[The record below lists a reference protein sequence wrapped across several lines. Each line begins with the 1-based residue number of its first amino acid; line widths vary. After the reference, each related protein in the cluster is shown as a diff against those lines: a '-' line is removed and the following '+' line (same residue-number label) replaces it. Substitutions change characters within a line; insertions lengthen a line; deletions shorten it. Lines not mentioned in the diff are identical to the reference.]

1 MFGFLFKG
9 FSRYEKKTQLISENL
24 YAEALSHSR
33 IEPLYTRYGVPDTFD
48 GRFESLLL
56 HIYLVY
62 HKIRSHEKYEEL
74 SQCIFDLAFKDMQL
88 TLREIGIGDVGIP
101 KHMKKMM
108 KAFNGR
114 MHAYKNAIE
123 DNPDQENIL
132 YETLSRNLY
141 GTVLEDTKES
151 MIRDM
156 EFYVLLCVEL
166 LYELDTEK
174 VAMGNIMFMDPKNI
188 PMEEYKKIDE
198 YKKNFE
204 ELKLQNERT
213 LRAKQS

>member
-62 HKIRSHEKYEEL
+62 HKIRAHEKYEEL
-74 SQCIFDLAFKDMQL
+74 SQCIFDLVFKDMQL